1 MEIKALV
8 NNLVGERKLGKLC
21 TIRHLHL
28 DFSLQKFLLLGGGG
42 GEGKGLSTHPI
53 TSNGPSL

>member
-8 NNLVGERKLGKLC
+8 NNLVGERKLGNLC

-28 DFSLQKFLLLGGGG
+28 DFSLQKFLLFGGGGGG
-42 GEGKGLSTHPI
+42 GEGVTNPP
-53 TSNGPSL
+53 NYF